1 MSVRFQ
7 ADADLNLDIL
17 TGVIRREPRVDFQT
31 AESVDLRRLSD
42 PEVLAFAAEAQ
53 RILVTHDLRTML
65 RHFADFIQRRDSPG
79 VLVIPSISPCAR
91 RSRNC
96 CCCGKHLSRES
107 GQITSLYYLSES
119 KSLS

>member
-42 PEVLAFAAEAQ
+42 PEVLAFAAEEQ
-53 RILVTHDLRTML
+53 RILVTHDLRTMP
-65 RHFADFIQRRDSPG
+65 RHFADFIQRRNSSGPRSRGYPPHRDIFHVG
-79 VLVIPSISPCAR
+79 VVSYHDRSIPSASHTLP
-91 RSRNC
+91 
-96 CCCGKHLSRES
+96 
-107 GQITSLYYLSES
+107 
-119 KSLS
+119 